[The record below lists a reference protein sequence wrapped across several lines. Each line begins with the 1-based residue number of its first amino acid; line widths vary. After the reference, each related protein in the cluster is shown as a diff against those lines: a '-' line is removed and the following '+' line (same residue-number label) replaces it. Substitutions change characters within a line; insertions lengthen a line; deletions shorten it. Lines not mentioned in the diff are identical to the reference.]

1 MHSDRKCA
9 VAQKTLDDFDQEGWK
24 VGLDH
29 FDDECVVPDRVKGG
43 FNVQGEER
51 SDFSVVHGLC
61 YVVDRFVELHCSTSS
76 FTEPVLERWN
86 YVRGIKVA
94 FDSVE
99 DDALQDF

>member
-1 MHSDRKCA
+1 MMSALCQTKSKADSMSR
-9 VAQKTLDDFDQEGWK
+9 
-24 VGLDH
+24 
-29 FDDECVVPDRVKGG
+29 
-43 FNVQGEER
+43 ER